1 MMSHYFTNDEIK
13 SEEKKI
19 KVNINGM
26 SFDFITDNGVF
37 SKNGLDFG
45 TRSLLENIDIDSI
58 EGDVLDFGCGWGPI
72 GIYIAKAKKI
82 EVDMADINERAVSLS
97 KKNSL
102 NNEVKTNV
110 FLSDRYENVKKKYD
124 YIITNPPIRVGKD
137 ILYEIIFESL
147 NHLKNGGKLYFV
159 INKNQGAKSLMKEI
173 EIKAKVSLIKKNKGF
188 YVISAENR

>member
-1 MMSHYFTNDEIK
+1 MSHYFTNDEIK

-19 KVNINGM
+19 NVNINGTY
-26 SFDFITDNGVF
+26 FDFITDNGVF

-58 EGDVLDFGCGWGPI
+58 AGDVLDFGCGWGPI
-72 GIYIAKAKKI
+72 GIYISKVKNIK
-82 EVDMADINERAVSLS
+82 VDMVDVNERAANLS

-110 FLSDRYENVKKKYD
+110 FLSDKYENIKKKYN

-147 NHLKNGGKLYFV
+147 NHLKKGGKLYFV

-173 EIKAKVSLIKKNKGF
+173 DSKAKVSLIKKNKGF